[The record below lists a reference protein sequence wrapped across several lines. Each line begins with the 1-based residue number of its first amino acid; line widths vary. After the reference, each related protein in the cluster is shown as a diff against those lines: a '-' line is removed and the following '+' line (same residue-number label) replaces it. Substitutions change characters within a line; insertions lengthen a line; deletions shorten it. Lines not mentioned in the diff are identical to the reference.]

1 MKLFLCKLWHFS
13 GGNPSCGNMFIIVC
27 FIDHVVEKGLCL
39 LLASSSP
46 ALCYSIHVSN
56 TRVQP
61 SNPMRTLELVQPFL
75 PHLNFEVFWVFLLVN

>member
-1 MKLFLCKLWHFS
+1 MYVL
-13 GGNPSCGNMFIIVC
+13 IIVC

-46 ALCYSIHVSN
+46 VLCYSIHVSN

-61 SNPMRTLELVQPFL
+61 SNHSKQARAALLLLRVVVKERLELSDKSCRNEILTYPIL
-75 PHLNFEVFWVFLLVN
+75 T